1 MLFEW
6 KSSILKALGRFTQVL
21 NKLLIDTQISSDMI
35 KKTKMNI
42 WIQFCS
48 IQISECYFAY
58 HDICGHFNLHIMI
71 ILRVRNDLPLLAL
84 KSQIQSPGSMCNSL
98 EVYYYKW
105 HCTIWSR
112 WSSSY
117 YVLLLITMFI
127 FVFVVLVKHEYGWR
141 SNDNNFATHTHSI
154 YRPINIRV

>member
-21 NKLLIDTQISSDMI
+21 NKLLIDTQIRSDMI
-35 KKTKMNI
+35 KKRLKWTYEYNFVLVI
-42 WIQFCS
+42 P
-48 IQISECYFAY
+48 Y
-58 HDICGHFNLHIMI
+58 HAICGHFNLQMMI

-84 KSQIQSPGSMCNSL
+84 KSQIQSLGSMCNSL